1 MALLAYNEIKQ
12 GKIIIHNN
20 EACEVLDS
28 HVARTQQRKP
38 QNQTKLKSLMT
49 GRTYNETFQV
59 SDKAEEAEVERRE
72 VKFLYQNKGEFWFA
86 DPNDPKNRF
95 KIDEKIISESTRKFL
110 KDNCPAQTL
119 VFGEDEDEQI
129 ISVKLPIKM
138 EFTVK
143 EAPPSMK
150 GNTASGGGKVV
161 VLENGTNITTPM
173 FVEAGDKVIVNTET
187 EEYVERVK

>member
-59 SDKAEEAEVERRE
+59 SDKAEEAEVEKRDL
-72 VKFLYQNKGEFWFA
+72 KFLYQNKGEFWFA
-86 DPNDPKNRF
+86 DPKDPKSRF
-95 KIDEKIISESTRKFL
+95 KIDEKIISDSTRKFL
-110 KDNCPAQTL
+110 KDNSPATAL

-143 EAPPSMK
+143 EAPPSMR

-161 VLENGTNITTPM
+161 ILENGTNITTPM